1 MPRLPTVNE
10 MGARPIPSS
19 GGAVPVARTGQVESA
34 LSNLGDTLGQIDRHL
49 TEVRRSGELAD
60 ALGKATE
67 ELGTKSIEYQR
78 DQDFKTSPTRF
89 KSDALAI
96 GTKYGQGITD
106 TRTRE
111 VFTREYGKL
120 ATAKQL
126 GVVQGAANQ
135 ERDYRV
141 SALDSSLDS
150 IANGMAQASTE
161 IERQVLRDTA
171 RTSIGELRSAGWIS
185 DVQERQFVD
194 KFNRGYFA
202 ARRNVDPVS
211 ALRELRDM
219 TPSMDPIVASQL
231 QGQLFQA
238 AAPVLAGGLIQKV
251 GFNTEK
257 PLIEQ
262 DPTNAEETLAS
273 LKQAIRG
280 RETGGVKNPELFE
293 SVQGAR
299 GAMQITAATF
309 KDYAQPGESFD
320 VEDDRVRAAER
331 KIDADF
337 KFYKGDVRK
346 AAAAYLGGRGAVMPD
361 GKIRGD
367 VKDALGTTPA
377 AYAEQVALML
387 GATRQNKINEAIL
400 NPQGLLEEYRK
411 DPTKPTGDEVVDS
424 LPLDQKMKVI
434 EMAHTQANQDMAQVR
449 QAVAG
454 RQTDAVAALERGMQA
469 PDAPQ
474 PQELILAYGPVV
486 GTQKVYEQVQA
497 KQFGEDVKLL
507 GSMPAADMG
516 RLLIDRRP
524 KEGTPGFAVQMQR
537 YDSLVN
543 AGNNVLKQRD
553 QDPSAFVAL
562 NTTAVKTTLDNMQQ
576 VVNGKT
582 SEADKALASQQ
593 YAQSTLAEQAR
604 LGIAAPKILT
614 KEMVSS
620 IYAEFKKPQA
630 GPVGVIDGMANRW
643 GPHWPQVFTE
653 IKKEIP
659 LSMLPVAMGV
669 KPAAALALDELAKRK
684 PDEIRAGVKDTDLK
698 TIEETI
704 AKKLQPLYA
713 TMAYQEGRTETGAGY
728 AEAAKML
735 TIDAVKR
742 GTSIEDAATRAVSD
756 LVDFKYD
763 YVGSWRVPKA
773 VLGGA
778 TTTTNINTASRA
790 LLKEVTDQANM
801 LLATPVANVPGLR
814 PEDAAAQWKRTVLD
828 KGVWVTT
835 EGDSGLTLFV
845 KDGNSAFPVLGKDG
859 KAMSWTWQQ
868 LTSRGFQEAA
878 FGAYRL
884 NFGERQKQAL
894 AEKKAR

>member
-497 KQFGEDVKLL
+497 KQFGEDVKLM
-507 GSMPAADMG
+507 GGMPASAQMK
-516 RLLIDRRP
+516 LLLDRQP
-524 KEGTPGFAVQMQR
+524 KEGAPGAQIAIQRHDQLAKAFADVQRQR
-537 YDSLVN
+537 
-543 AGNNVLKQRD
+543 A
-553 QDPSAFVAL
+553 QDPVGVTLVGAPPVKAAF
-562 NTTAVKTTLDNMQQ
+562 DNMQQ
-576 VVNGKT
+576 VMGGNT
-582 SEADKALASQQ
+582 SEADKALATQQ
-593 YAQSTLAEQAR
+593 FAAATLAEQAR
-604 LGIAAPKILT
+604 LEIPTQKIMTKGLIEQIAT
-614 KEMVSS
+614 
-620 IYAEFKKPQA
+620 EFSKPQQPNA
-630 GPVGVIDGMANRW
+630 ANVMDGLANRW
-643 GPHWPQVFTE
+643 GKYYPQV
-653 IKKEIP
+653 IKELNDAKAIP
-659 LSMLPVAMGV
+659 PGAVTIGLGV
-669 KPAAALALDELAKRK
+669 KPEAAQILSEALTKK
-684 PDEIRAGVKDTDLK
+684 PEQLQQGIPDTDLK
-698 TIEETI
+698 TLTETI
-704 AKKLQPLYA
+704 TKKLDPFKQ
-713 TMAYQEGRTETGAGY
+713 TIAYQQGSIDTYDNY
-728 AEAAKML
+728 ADSMKTLSLALMQRGMSMK
-735 TIDAVKR
+735 DAVGKSMESMLDFKYTFDGGVR
-742 GTSIEDAATRAVSD
+742 IPKSVLGGNVTPMNIKQGADALLRD
-756 LVDFKYD
+756 LVDTSSKAFA
-763 YVGSWRVPKA
+763 VPS
-773 VLGGA
+773 V
-778 TTTTNINTASRA
+778 
-790 LLKEVTDQANM
+790 
-801 LLATPVANVPGLR
+801 NVPGLR
-814 PEDAAAQWKRTVLD
+814 PEDAAAQWKRTVLNNA
-828 KGVWVTT
+828 VWVTAP
-835 EGDSGLTLFV
+835 GDGGLTLYV
-845 KDGNSAFPVLGKDG
+845 KSGLGAQAVLGANGQPITYK
-859 KAMSWTWQQ
+859 WTDLANTGTQY
-868 LTSRGFQEAA
+868 TAAYIGDPKFRDRFIPKSR
-878 FGAYRL
+878 R
-884 NFGERQKQAL
+884 
-894 AEKKAR
+894 